1 MAVIMFKDAGVV
13 RTDAPKND
21 KMHFCKRYL
30 AQFRRIEAGVESM
43 KAPLLKRDTEA
54 FRALQRHITIWWTYN
69 QRDGSL
75 PSAEKASKDPVI

>member
-1 MAVIMFKDAGVV
+1 MY
-13 RTDAPKND
+13 D

-54 FRALQRHITIWWTYN
+54 FRALRRHITFP
-69 QRDGSL
+69 
-75 PSAEKASKDPVI
+75 PSWVAELAYSKIRL

>member
-1 MAVIMFKDAGVV
+1 MFKDAGVV

-54 FRALQRHITIWWTYN
+54 FRALQRHITI
-69 QRDGSL
+69 
-75 PSAEKASKDPVI
+75 